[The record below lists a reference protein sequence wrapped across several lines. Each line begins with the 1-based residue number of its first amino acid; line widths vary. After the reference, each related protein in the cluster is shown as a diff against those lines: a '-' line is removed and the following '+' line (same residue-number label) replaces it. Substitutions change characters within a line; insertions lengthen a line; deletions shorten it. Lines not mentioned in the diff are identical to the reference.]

1 MSLFLAGA
9 ALRAA
14 AAEPRA
20 IEVRATA
27 EVREQVQTPDG
38 QLTWRF
44 RPAGSLRQG
53 DEIFFTL
60 HVRNTAPVV
69 MPNVV
74 VTWPVPTNT
83 VYVRGSASGP
93 ATEISFSVDGG
104 QTFGRGNQLRVKD
117 EAGNERVATER
128 DYTHIRWKLRYPL
141 APHAVALVR
150 FRVIFQ

>member
-1 MSLFLAGA
+1 MSLFLVGV

-14 AAEPRA
+14 ADEPRA
-20 IEVRATA
+20 VEVRATA

-38 QLTWRF
+38 RLTWQF
-44 RPAGSLRQG
+44 RPAQSLREG
-53 DEIFFTL
+53 DEVFFTL
-60 HVRNTAPVV
+60 HIRNTTPAVV
-69 MPNVV
+69 PDVV

-104 QTFGRGNQLRVKD
+104 RTFGRGSQLRIQD
-117 EAGNERVATER
+117 ETGNERVATER

-150 FRVIFQ
+150 FRAIFQ